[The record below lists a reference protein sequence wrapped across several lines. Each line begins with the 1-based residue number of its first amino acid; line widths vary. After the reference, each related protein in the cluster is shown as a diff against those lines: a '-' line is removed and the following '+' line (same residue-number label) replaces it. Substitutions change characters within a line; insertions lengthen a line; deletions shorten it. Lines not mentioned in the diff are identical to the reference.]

1 MTRREILAMA
11 GSAPVWLSAASPL
24 AEAQQGKTRL
34 GAARAAFNVR
44 QQIEGRIWGSSPM
57 VEHCHAL
64 GLGGAQTT
72 LEGIELEP
80 AKQLRKRVEDYG
92 MQLIL
97 NVPPLPGGEG
107 SAFKFG
113 VALQA
118 CKEAGAF
125 CLHAELSMVRWE
137 HYDSLDAFRQDFE
150 RLQNAVAAA
159 EPLLRKYKIKL
170 AIENHKDWRAAEQVA
185 WLKRLDSEWVGV
197 CFDLANN
204 FTLCEDP
211 MDTLRMLAPYTI
223 MCHIKDVGLDTYEDG
238 FLLSEVVMGEGILDL
253 KQIVQTLRQKDA
265 NMPFYLEMVTRDPWK
280 IPVFTDKY
288 WATFDDS
295 YSPLPGRD
303 LARILNLVRKN
314 PPKKPL
320 PHVTGLSPE
329 AAVKFEDD
337 NIRKCIDY
345 ARQVLNI

>member
-1 MTRREILAMA
+1 MA
-11 GSAPVWLSAASPL
+11 PL
-24 AEAQQGKTRL
+24 LPAQPGKTRL

-44 QQIEGRIWGSSPM
+44 QQAEGRIWGSSPM
-57 VEHCHAL
+57 VEHCHKL

-80 AKQLRKRVEDYG
+80 ARQLRRKVEGYG

-97 NVPPLPGGEG
+97 NVPPLPGGEDQ
-107 SAFKFG
+107 SFKFG

-125 CLHAELSMVRWE
+125 CLHAELSVRRWE
-137 HYDSLDAFRQDFE
+137 QYDSLDAFRKDFQ
-150 RLQNAVAAA
+150 RVQNAVAIA
-159 EPLLRKYKIKL
+159 EPVLRKYKLKL

-197 CFDLANN
+197 CLDLANN
-204 FTLCEDP
+204 IALCEDP
-211 MDTLRMLAPYTI
+211 MDTVRMLAPYTI
-223 MCHIKDVGLDTYEDG
+223 MCHIKDVAVDSYADG
-238 FLLSEVVMGEGILDL
+238 FLLSEVVMGDGMLDL
-253 KQIVQTLRQKDA
+253 KQIVQMLRQQDA
-265 NMPFYLEMVTRDPWK
+265 NMPFYLEMVTRDPTE

-288 WATFDDS
+288 WATFDNS

-303 LARILNLVRKN
+303 LARTLNLVRKN
-314 PPKKPL
+314 PPRKPL
-320 PHVTGLSPE
+320 PRVTGLSPE
-329 AAVKFEDD
+329 AALKFEDD
-337 NIRKCIDY
+337 NNLKCIEY